1 MLIRIW
7 DPPVIPAF
15 PAAAELSIPCQD
27 AAGQPMELGLGD
39 EILAGHLLLTGGTGT
54 GKTCLLKTLS
64 DRCRSVFPDANF
76 VFLDPKGDFWPN
88 HQPGDKRVT
97 FDPGEEV
104 FQWNILD
111 EVLSAAR
118 PEEELDEILQKIFAP
133 AIETAGA
140 NRYFVQGAC
149 QVFYG
154 FLLTALRRCQG
165 AVVPTPTHRELATW
179 LNQSTLPQL
188 RNRLALETDLAGIR
202 TSLEG
207 REATAVA
214 SEMHQF
220 AHTFFRGPGEGHET
234 IAGFLAR
241 PGQALFLQYDA
252 ARAESSKMLLR
263 LLLDR
268 AISAILSSRWDGH
281 RVFFF
286 LDETSLLTDYG
297 LERLLNIGRSQGA
310 RVVAAFQNHHQVQ
323 RMYARSPSMEADAQD
338 LLAGFSSIIAFR
350 PNTEAE
356 AEFIR
361 EQLGQTDIHQL
372 AFGLSR
378 WDPPHSAVVRDCPVT
393 TRELFALCPGQALVR
408 LRGCSPIQVAFTLS
422 HQE

>member
-1 MLIRIW
+1 MLFRIW
-7 DPPVIPAF
+7 NPPAALAF
-15 PAAAELSIPCQD
+15 PAASELSIPCRD
-27 AAGQPMELGLGD
+27 AAGRSMELGLGD

-54 GKTCLLKTLS
+54 GKTCFLKTLS
-64 DRCRSVFPDANF
+64 DRCRNIYPNANF
-76 VFLDPKGDFWPN
+76 IFLDPKGDFWPN

-104 FQWNILD
+104 FQWNILN
-111 EVLSAAR
+111 EVLATAR
-118 PEEELDEILQKIFAP
+118 PEEELDEIIRKLFAP
-133 AIETAGA
+133 AIEIAGA
-140 NRYFVQGAC
+140 NRFFVQAAC

-154 FLLTALRRCQG
+154 YLLTALRRCQG
-165 AVVPTPTHRELATW
+165 AVVPTHRELATW
-179 LNQSTLPQL
+179 LNQSTLPRL
-188 RNRLALETDLAGIR
+188 RDRLALEKDLAGIR
-202 TSLEG
+202 TCLEG
-207 REATAVA
+207 REAAAVA
-214 SEMHQF
+214 AEVHQF
-220 AHTFFRGPGEGHET
+220 AHTFFCGPEEGHDT
-234 IAGFLAR
+234 ITSFLAR

-268 AISAILSSRWDGH
+268 AISIILSSHWNGH
-281 RVFFF
+281 KVFFF
-286 LDETSLLTDYG
+286 LDEASLLTDYG

-323 RMYARSPSMEADAQD
+323 RMYAQSHSMEADAQD

-350 PNTEAE
+350 PNTEAQ

>member
-1 MLIRIW
+1 MLFRIW
-7 DPPVIPAF
+7 DPPATPAF
-15 PAAAELSIPCQD
+15 PAAAELSIPCRD
-27 AAGQPMELGLGD
+27 AAGRPMELGLGD

-54 GKTCLLKTLS
+54 GKTCFLQTLS
-64 DRCRSVFPDANF
+64 ARCRSIYPDANF
-76 VFLDPKGDFWPN
+76 IFLDPKGDFWPN

-104 FQWNILD
+104 FQWNILN
-111 EVLSAAR
+111 EVLATAR
-118 PEEELDEILQKIFAP
+118 PEEELDEIIQKLFAP

-140 NRYFVQGAC
+140 NRFFVQAAC

-154 FLLTALRRCQG
+154 YLLTALRRCRG
-165 AVVPTPTHRELATW
+165 AAVPTHRELATW
-179 LNQSTLPQL
+179 LNQSTLPRL
-188 RNRLALETDLAGIR
+188 RDRLALEKDLAGIR
-202 TSLEG
+202 TCLEG
-207 REATAVA
+207 REAAAVA
-214 SEMHQF
+214 AEVHQF
-220 AHTFFRGPGEGHET
+220 AHTFFCGPGEGHDT
-234 IAGFLAR
+234 IAGFLTR

-268 AISAILSSRWDGH
+268 AISIILSSHWNGH
-281 RVFFF
+281 KVFFF
-286 LDETSLLTDYG
+286 LDESSLLTNYG

-310 RVVAAFQNHHQVQ
+310 RVVAAFQNHQQVQ
-323 RMYARSPSMEADAQD
+323 RMYAQSPSMEADAQD

-356 AEFIR
+356 ADFTR
-361 EQLGQTDIHQL
+361 GQLGQVDIQQMF
-372 AFGLSR
+372 FGLSR

-393 TRELFALCPGQALVR
+393 TRELFALRPGQALVR